1 LSHLKERK
9 AKNCLNCNA
18 EVHGKYCA
26 VCGQENI
33 EPYES
38 VWHLIT
44 HFFQDITH
52 FDGKFFS
59 SLKYLLFKPGFLSRE
74 YVLGRRASYLNPVR
88 MYVFT
93 SAIFFLIFFSF
104 FVPKQDAIEIKI
116 SGKTAKDLAKMDS
129 VSFKKFTSQLNNG
142 KAMSREELN
151 LYRDSIFNT
160 RGLHFTSSRYR
171 SLGEYDSLLSS
182 GKKKHNWLQRQLV
195 QKEIELNEKYKNNQ
209 NQILQSFIDKLF
221 HSFPQMLFVSLPI
234 FALLLKLIYSR
245 NKNLY
250 YVSHAIFSIHLYV
263 FIFTVLF
270 FILALVKLSD
280 IWYAGWLEYIGLLL
294 VFAIFFYEYKA
305 MRVFYAQGRVKTLI
319 KFSILNIIHFFVMIF
334 LFIFFTLFSLMKV

>member
-1 LSHLKERK
+1 VK
-9 AKNCLNCNA
+9 
-18 EVHGKYCA
+18 GKYCA

-59 SLKYLLFKPGFLSRE
+59 SLKYLIFKPGFLSRE

-116 SGKTAKDLAKMDS
+116 SGKTAK
-129 VSFKKFTSQLNNG
+129 
-142 KAMSREELN
+142 AMNREEFN
-151 LYRDSIFNT
+151 HYKDSILNSQ
-160 RGLHFTSSRYR
+160 GLHFGSDRYR
-171 SLGEYDSLLSS
+171 SRAQYDSLISS
-182 GKKKHNWLQRQLV
+182 GKKKQNWLEKRLIH
-195 QKEIELNEKYKNNQ
+195 KGIELNEKYKNNQ

-221 HSFPQMLFVSLPI
+221 HSFPQMLFISLPI
-234 FALLLKLIYSR
+234 FALLLKMIYSR
-245 NKNLY
+245 HKNLY

-263 FIFTVLF
+263 FIFVMLF
-270 FILALVKLSD
+270 FILTLDELSY
-280 IWYAGWLEYIGLLL
+280 IWHAAWLEYFSILI
-294 VFAIFFYEYKA
+294 VAAIFFYEYKA
-305 MRVFYAQGRVKTLI
+305 MRVFYAQSRAKTFL
-319 KFSILNIIHFFVMIF
+319 KFSILNVIHFFVMIL
-334 LFIFFTLFSLMKV
+334 LFIFFMLFSFLKV